1 MNSFLMAISGPTASG
16 KSFFTNKLRESIEAL
31 GLSTVTISTDEF
43 YRDLSHIS
51 MKERGFVNYD
61 LPHSIDNEEFFKTLS
76 NLTEGKSVKIQVYD
90 YTTHTRMNNFR
101 TINPADLIIIEGIF
115 SLSFPEINK
124 LYDIKIF
131 IDLDQDLRLIRR
143 VKRDMIERGRTLE
156 SILHQYMTQVRPT
169 QKDYVSN
176 DQSIA
181 DLSLNGTQSYDNFIS
196 LLISAIKDKNQNS

>member
-16 KSFFTNKLRESIEAL
+16 KSFFTNKLRERIVEL
-31 GLSTVTISTDEF
+31 GLTTVTISTDEF

-90 YTTHTRMNNFR
+90 YTTHTRMDKFR

-181 DLSLNGTQSYDNFIS
+181 DLSLNGNQSYDNFIS

>member
-51 MKERGFVNYD
+51 MKERSFVNYD

-181 DLSLNGTQSYDNFIS
+181 DLSLNGNQSYDNFIS

>member
-61 LPHSIDNEEFFKTLS
+61 LPHSINNEEFFKTLS

-181 DLSLNGTQSYDNFIS
+181 DLSLNGNQSYDNFIS

>member
-61 LPHSIDNEEFFKTLS
+61 LPHSIDNEEFFKTLF

-181 DLSLNGTQSYDNFIS
+181 DLSLNGNQSYDNFIS